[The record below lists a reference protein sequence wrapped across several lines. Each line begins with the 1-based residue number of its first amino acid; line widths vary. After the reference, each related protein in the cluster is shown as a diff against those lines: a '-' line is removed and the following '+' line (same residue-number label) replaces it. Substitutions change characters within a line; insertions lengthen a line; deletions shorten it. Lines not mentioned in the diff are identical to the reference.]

1 MSTFWFPGERTRAGT
16 TPVMI
21 DREKGIALQSAQ
33 PVEAALESSED
44 PEKSER
50 AGESGMRLPY
60 EAPRI
65 LYRQPIEAIAAACG
79 GTDPKTGTF
88 DCPFATTPNS

>member
-1 MSTFWFPGERTRAGT
+1 
-16 TPVMI
+16 MI
-21 DREKGIALQSAQ
+21 DREKGVALQFAQ

-50 AGESGMRLPY
+50 AGEGGTRLPY
-60 EAPRI
+60 EAPRV

-79 GTDPKTGTF
+79 GTDAQGGT
-88 DCPFATTPNS
+88 N